1 MAMVHTRHM
10 SRRHTTQNIAHRDI
24 AQLVRQLWVPEYEQA
39 LVTQSHPM
47 GAALVRVCMPNEAQ
61 TNARCMSVKSI
72 QCMHALHAQC
82 GPPLCALS
90 LRCSLTIMSA
100 SAPLPRHV
108 LTAHRLFWKIEIEG
122 VCDGAICYLMGG
134 GGGHYMGIPI
144 W

>member
-1 MAMVHTRHM
+1 MGMHA
-10 SRRHTTQNIAHRDI
+10 AHVQRTHD
-24 AQLVRQLWVPEYEQA
+24 AEHCAPRQLCVPEYEQV
-39 LVTQSHPM
+39 LVAQSQPM

-61 TNARCMSVKSI
+61 TNGRCNCVKTIHTCTS
-72 QCMHALHAQC
+72 CAMQC

-90 LRCSLTIMSA
+90 LRCTLTIMSA
-100 SAPLPRHV
+100 SAPLPRLF
-108 LTAHRLFWKIEIEG
+108 LTAHMLFWKIEVEG